1 MGNSPQPKP
10 EYPFTSFELLL
21 VIAIFAWMPLPA
33 LAKEH
38 GIACMNKS
46 KQLMLVWCMYAE
58 HNDDG
63 YSAVNMTGHPKSPK
77 AMKWVDYHSLCCCA
91 AAGIAFADGH
101 SEIHKWLDSRTTLP
115 ATKGRELKLNV
126 STPDSLDMLWMQE
139 QSSDPVN
146 R

>member
-38 GIACMNKS
+38 GVACMNKS

-63 YSAVNMTGHPKSPK
+63 YSAVNMTSYPKGPK
-77 AMKWVDYHSLCCCA
+77 AMKWVDYHSMCCYV

-101 SEIHKWLDSRTTLP
+101 SEIHKWLNSRTALP

-126 STPDSLDMLWMQE
+126 STPDSLDMLCMQE